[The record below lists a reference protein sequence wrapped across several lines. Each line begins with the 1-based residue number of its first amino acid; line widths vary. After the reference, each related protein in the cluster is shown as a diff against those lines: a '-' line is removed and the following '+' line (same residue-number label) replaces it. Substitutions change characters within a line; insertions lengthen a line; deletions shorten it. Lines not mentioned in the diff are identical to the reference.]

1 MNAFPLCTANN
12 GLSDFNLLTGN
23 MRFKSL
29 STVALAGAAVAS
41 PVATI
46 NARNTTTP
54 CGAITALY
62 KQYYS
67 DPKSRSC
74 LQITI

>member
-1 MNAFPLCTANN
+1 
-12 GLSDFNLLTGN
+12 
-23 MRFKSL
+23 MRFQFL
-29 STVALAGAAVAS
+29 STVTLAGAAVAS

-46 NARNTTTP
+46 SARNTTTP

-67 DPKSRSC
+67 DPKSLSR
-74 LQITI
+74 L

>member
-1 MNAFPLCTANN
+1 
-12 GLSDFNLLTGN
+12 
-23 MRFKSL
+23 MRFQSL
-29 STVALAGAAVAS
+29 STVALAGTAIAS

-46 NARNTTTP
+46 NAKNTTTP

-67 DPKSRSC
+67 DPKSLYY
-74 LQITI
+74 LQITV